1 MSTTDI
7 CTSSKKVRSF
17 VVMAISIIVC
27 VLATTMAHTPDNV
40 ATQAL
45 WIIGFGGLFAIGG
58 QSLIDSIEKWSTGR
72 SSIAISTTASTETIK
87 KEA

>member
-1 MSTTDI
+1 MSTNEV

-17 VVMAISIIVC
+17 VVMSISVIVC
-27 VLATTMAHTPDNV
+27 VIATTFAHTPDNV
-40 ATQAL
+40 AAQAL

-72 SSIAISTTASTETIK
+72 SSISVSTTATKTV
-87 KEA
+87 KEEQ